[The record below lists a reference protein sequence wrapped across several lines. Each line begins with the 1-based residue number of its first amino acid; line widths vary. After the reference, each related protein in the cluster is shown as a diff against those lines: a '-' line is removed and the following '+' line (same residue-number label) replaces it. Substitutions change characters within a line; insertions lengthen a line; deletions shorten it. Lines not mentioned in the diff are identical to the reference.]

1 MPQLIE
7 SPTRIHAYGK
17 GDKKSL
23 YCRCVLLFAF
33 GLIEGDRL
41 NCLSPLYLPCFHPG
55 YRMPYGGGTFSRP
68 LFSWLLCGR
77 AVKLRLLGSGIS
89 FGGSNNTVFVVGRR
103 INSVKLEPF

>member
-23 YCRCVLLFAF
+23 YCPCVLLFAF

-41 NCLSPLYLPCFHPG
+41 NCLPPLYLPCFHPG
-55 YRMPYGGGTFSRP
+55 YRLPYGAGTLMCLFTIVTEAFGPNALPFSVVIVTLP
-68 LFSWLLCGR
+68 T
-77 AVKLRLLGSGIS
+77 VKNVTL
-89 FGGSNNTVFVVGRR
+89 
-103 INSVKLEPF
+103 